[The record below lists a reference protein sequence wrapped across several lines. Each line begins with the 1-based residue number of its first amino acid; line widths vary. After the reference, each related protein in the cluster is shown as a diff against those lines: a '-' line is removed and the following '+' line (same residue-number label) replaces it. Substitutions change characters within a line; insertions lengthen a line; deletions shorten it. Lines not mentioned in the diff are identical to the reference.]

1 MTPATGCAAALAII
15 ATAGAAQAQDWSGAY
30 YGGSLGFGSGS
41 YTQGVEV
48 LDVIAAEVDVSGL
61 IYGLHAG
68 VNLQSGPMVFGIDAG
83 LSSGVSGSVEI
94 GTVSPGAVCRT
105 GECFVDINAIGTL
118 RGRIGY
124 VTDIRTVVYGAA
136 GLAIASVEGGI
147 RNSAQEGSSTAS
159 GMTYAIGAE
168 RITSPFSTIFAA
180 IGYYDLGTL
189 TFGTNEELTSDE
201 ISIEDFTASGDFITI
216 TAGINYKF

>member
-1 MTPATGCAAALAII
+1 M
-15 ATAGAAQAQDWSGAY
+15 
-30 YGGSLGFGSGS
+30 
-41 YTQGVEV
+41 
-48 LDVIAAEVDVSGL
+48 
-61 IYGLHAG
+61 
-68 VNLQSGPMVFGIDAG
+68 
-83 LSSGVSGSVEI
+83 
-94 GTVSPGAVCRT
+94 
-105 GECFVDINAIGTL
+105 DINAIGTL

-136 GLAIASVEGGI
+136 GLAIASVEDGI

-168 RITSPFSTIFAA
+168 RITSPFSTIFAE

-201 ISIEDFTASGDFITI
+201 ISIEDFTATGDFFII